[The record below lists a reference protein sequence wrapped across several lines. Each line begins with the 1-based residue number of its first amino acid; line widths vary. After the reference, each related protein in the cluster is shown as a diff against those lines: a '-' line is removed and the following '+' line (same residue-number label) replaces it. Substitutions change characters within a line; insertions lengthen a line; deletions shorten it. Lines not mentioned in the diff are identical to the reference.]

1 MRTLT
6 ENTGKTAIGIAL
18 MISCLF
24 CMMACAVGCRK
35 EEVPVQST
43 PTFKE
48 KYIDD
53 FRRIGAKSG
62 EEPYQYGAKID
73 TVATQMGLDYTD
85 KTMPLM
91 HVYKFDDVY
100 IYDEYLKVY
109 LYLYSKCSD
118 TKETIELRDLLEEY
132 ENESDEIMEGKLMV
146 FHQKGGDELTY
157 HYLIE
162 ASEAY
167 ALYEEQTGEK
177 ISGKELKELASEDYI
192 KLEEWALANSDSD
205 VFPTIF
211 RVNASD

>member
-6 ENTGKTAIGIAL
+6 GYKRRSVFRAAL
-18 MISCLF
+18 LICCVF
-24 CMMACAVGCRK
+24 CIMACAAGCHEK
-35 EEVPVQST
+35 ET
-43 PTFKE
+43 PIQNTLTFKE

-62 EEPYQYGAKID
+62 EEPYQYGARVD

-91 HVYKFDDVY
+91 HVYKFDGVY
-100 IYDEYLKVY
+100 IYDTYLKVY

-118 TKETIELRDLLEEY
+118 TKETIEIEDLLEEY

-157 HYLIE
+157 HYLTE
-162 ASEAY
+162 VSEAY
-167 ALYEEQTGEK
+167 ALYEERTGER
-177 ISGKELKELASEDYI
+177 IMGKELKELEPDDYI
-192 KLEEWALANSDSD
+192 KLEEWALENFDRD
-205 VFPTIF
+205 GFPTIF
-211 RVNASD
+211 RVNGV